1 VKERE
6 AIEDGELVTMGKG
19 KYLVMVTEE
28 EEALMVKVLE
38 SFVGDEPFH
47 SSKVMVLLDTDED
60 DSMPSQT
67 LITSQFAG
75 CFWNLK
81 TQLITK

>member
-1 VKERE
+1 MAKAGTRSVNKEKDKGWKKGV
-6 AIEDGELVTMGKG
+6 EDGELVMMGKG

-60 DSMPSQT
+60 GSMPR
-67 LITSQFAG
+67 
-75 CFWNLK
+75 
-81 TQLITK
+81 

>member
-1 VKERE
+1 M
-6 AIEDGELVTMGKG
+6 MGKG

-28 EEALMVKVLE
+28 EEALMVKVLD

-60 DSMPSQT
+60 ASMPRKGVELSP
-67 LITSQFAG
+67 
-75 CFWNLK
+75 K
-81 TQLITK
+81 P

>member
-1 VKERE
+1 MAKSGTRSVNKEKEKGWKRERE
-6 AIEDGELVTMGKG
+6 RVAVEDGELVMMGKG
-19 KYLVMVTEE
+19 QYLVMVTEE

-60 DSMPSQT
+60 ASMPR
-67 LITSQFAG
+67 
-75 CFWNLK
+75 
-81 TQLITK
+81 